1 MSKLWLIGGAA
12 FLGILLI
19 ASIIVALTIDE
30 DTLQEGTPEAIVQSF
45 LKAVDADELQVAHS
59 FLAEDLKQDC
69 PVEEFFGDSFPRS
82 HQLKD
87 ARITFEKTTMVNE
100 TAFVTVRISRFQG
113 RGGLLGPSES
123 SYEQQYTLRQ
133 QDGEWQFSQ
142 RYPWPFSRCPIR
154 PIQPRIEPRIEP
166 TPEPTST
173 PDPVRK
179 EGE

>member
-30 DTLQEGTPEAIVQSF
+30 DILQEGTPEAVVQGF
-45 LKAVDADELQVAHS
+45 LKAVDTEDFLTAHS
-59 FLAEDLKQDC
+59 FLSEDLKQEC
-69 PVEEFFGDSFPRS
+69 PVERFFGDPHPRNN
-82 HQLKD
+82 QLKD
-87 ARITFEKTTMVNE
+87 ARITFEDTKMVNE

-154 PIQPRIEPRIEP
+154 PIQPRIEP

>member
-30 DTLQEGTPEAIVQSF
+30 DTLQEGTPEAVVQGF
-45 LKAVDADELQVAHS
+45 LKAVDTEDFLAAHS
-59 FLAEDLKQDC
+59 YLAEDLKQDC

-133 QDGEWQFSQ
+133 QDGEWQFSEH
-142 RYPWPFSRCPIR
+142 PWPFFRCSIR
-154 PIQPRIEPRIEP
+154 PEPRIAP